1 LASGETCTHRASFTV
16 VPGQRAAF
24 DRSMNRATSPYA
36 AASSADSQ
44 SVAHAGR
51 CHAVCVAAGSRSLAS
66 RVFLRGEPHHR
77 PLHPGVSALMWD
89 ARGQHTHQTGR
100 NEHDRIHFGIG
111 GRCPLGRFT
120 GSGSEYFRIWIV
132 NLLLMLVTLGF
143 YFPYAKV
150 RRLRYFHANTLVDGQ
165 ALGFHGDPRK
175 MMRGYV
181 LMLVLAGLYGV
192 AGKVSPVSGLIA
204 LLVLAGLWPAL
215 WRASLQFRLANTS
228 WRGLRLRFDGDLP
241 GAYSALWVL

>member
-1 LASGETCTHRASFTV
+1 MNMTESTSALAGDARLGASLAQAANTFASGC
-16 VPGQRAAF
+16 
-24 DRSMNRATSPYA
+24 
-36 AASSADSQ
+36 
-44 SVAHAGR
+44 
-51 CHAVCVAAGSRSLAS
+51 
-66 RVFLRGEPHHR
+66 
-77 PLHPGVSALMWD
+77 
-89 ARGQHTHQTGR
+89 
-100 NEHDRIHFGIG
+100 
-111 GRCPLGRFT
+111 
-120 GSGSEYFRIWIV
+120 V

-241 GAYSALWVL
+241 GAYSTHKAL